1 VPATTNN
8 EPQDPSRF
16 PRRFGPRYVLLKELG
31 RGGMGRVFMALTGQ
45 AGVERVCALKI
56 LRSFQAGRHAEDMTQ
71 RFLDEAKVVTK
82 LSHENLVYVFDFGV
96 HDRQGY
102 LAMEYVQGKTFTEA
116 WNRCAVKHTGFPS
129 GVAIH
134 LIAELVAALG
144 YAHRLEGMNLVHRDI
159 SPSNLMLTYT
169 GGVKLIDFG
178 LAQWNDKVAQ
188 TAAGTNWG
196 KISYMSPEQY
206 LGKPV
211 DHRSDLFSAGIILWE
226 LLTGRQLFP
235 ATQSRQA
242 SQKVPPPST
251 LNEALSAKLDEV
263 VGRALAF
270 NPADRF
276 ATGEEMSAA
285 LVAEMPRDGG
295 GKLAA
300 AAFLTQLFDAE
311 IRAETA
317 EQRDLLQRVS
327 ALGNQVPVLESG
339 DSAIS
344 DNDPLIGKVLGDR
357 YHVRRRI
364 GEGAMGRVYEG
375 HHTGIGKRVAIK
387 VPRHVERRKSELA
400 RRFQRE
406 ALAPS
411 QIGHPNVVDVTDC
424 GTTEDGD
431 YFFVMEFV
439 DGVDLEALI
448 RRDGA
453 MAVERTLLVGV
464 QMCRALEAA
473 HRAGI
478 IHRDL
483 KPSNVMLVRPSDEQG
498 DLVKVLD
505 FGVAKFLRDEGGPNL
520 TVPDAAVGTP
530 RFMAPEQIGGSGVVD
545 FRADIYAL
553 GGLLYFMLSG
563 GHSPIEGSNVQN
575 VWQRKLTEDPTP
587 LHHYRSDLPD
597 DLEALIMK
605 CLARDA
611 ARRPASAEDLKKL
624 LLAALEEARTI
635 SSSLAGLRVPSTT
648 AVVPGPGDGSL
659 WWKTLVV
666 VTAAAVVGWI
676 AVRPF
681 FVHRPARPHA
691 AFSQTRAAAPP
702 PAANDATT
710 TR

>member
-1 VPATTNN
+1 
-8 EPQDPSRF
+8 
-16 PRRFGPRYVLLKELG
+16 
-31 RGGMGRVFMALTGQ
+31 
-45 AGVERVCALKI
+45 
-56 LRSFQAGRHAEDMTQ
+56 
-71 RFLDEAKVVTK
+71 
-82 LSHENLVYVFDFGV
+82 
-96 HDRQGY
+96 
-102 LAMEYVQGKTFTEA
+102 
-116 WNRCAVKHTGFPS
+116 
-129 GVAIH
+129 
-134 LIAELVAALG
+134 
-144 YAHRLEGMNLVHRDI
+144 
-159 SPSNLMLTYT
+159 
-169 GGVKLIDFG
+169 
-178 LAQWNDKVAQ
+178 
-188 TAAGTNWG
+188 
-196 KISYMSPEQY
+196 
-206 LGKPV
+206 
-211 DHRSDLFSAGIILWE
+211 
-226 LLTGRQLFP
+226 
-235 ATQSRQA
+235 
-242 SQKVPPPST
+242 
-251 LNEALSAKLDEV
+251 
-263 VGRALAF
+263 
-270 NPADRF
+270 
-276 ATGEEMSAA
+276 
-285 LVAEMPRDGG
+285 
-295 GKLAA
+295 
-300 AAFLTQLFDAE
+300 
-311 IRAETA
+311 
-317 EQRDLLQRVS
+317 
-327 ALGNQVPVLESG
+327 
-339 DSAIS
+339 
-344 DNDPLIGKVLGDR
+344 
-357 YHVRRRI
+357 
-364 GEGAMGRVYEG
+364 MGRVYEG

-635 SSSLAGLRVPSTT
+635 SSSLAGLKVPSTT

-659 WWKTLVV
+659 WWKTLVA
-666 VTAAAVVGWI
+666 VTATAVVGWI

-681 FVHRPARPHA
+681 FVHRPARSHA
-691 AFSQTRAAAPP
+691 TLSQARATAPT
-702 PAANDATT
+702 PAASDAGT